1 LPPAPRPRS
10 SLSSSFLSSSLLSSS
25 LASLSLRGPGGSGG
39 PRPPVRRSSCL
50 SPAEAWPGLTD
61 ATDAGQSARRRAL
74 LGKCVAFISAGYS
87 GKRFIYEK
95 AKELGV
101 RAVIVDGTDSWSRA
115 LVADGVAERF
125 VAVDMSDAEG
135 VLPSIVEALRGLE
148 AEGVPVDGVCTF
160 CEVAV
165 PLVARVAEALGLP
178 GNSVAA
184 VDSARDKHATR
195 AAMALAGLPT
205 PANVLLPPGSDAAAV
220 AAAGD
225 TVGFPAV
232 LKPTGGAASIG
243 VLRVN
248 DGAQLAAGYA
258 RVVEEMSRSVV
269 NSCGALVQLPPGA
282 PLPEGARHLVSAML
296 LEEYLD
302 GTEIDCDVVLDGGV
316 PTYARVTDN
325 WPTHEPWFN
334 ETGDN
339 CPSALPLPQQTA
351 MAKLCTDTLA
361 ALGFTCGVFHVE
373 GKVTSRGP
381 RLIEVNAR
389 MGGGQVRD
397 NNLAVWGVDLVEER
411 ILTAVGLPARPAAAE
426 PPLTCR
432 STLYIN
438 APRSGVMGDGD
449 WMAAVRAWPRVVYAR
464 IFSASGDAVVCAAD
478 GLPTWIGQIMCDGDT
493 IEDAVALVNKADA
506 AAQPRILD
514 APPH

>member
-1 LPPAPRPRS
+1 LS
-10 SLSSSFLSSSLLSSS
+10 SSIASSFLSSSLLSGS
-25 LASLSLRGPGGSGG
+25 LASLSLKERSSA
-39 PRPPVRRSSCL
+39 RQRRSSTL

-61 ATDAGQSARRRAL
+61 ATDAGQTARRRAL
-74 LGKCVAFISAGYS
+74 RGRRVVFISAGYS
-87 GKRFIYEK
+87 GKRFIFER

-101 RAVIVDGTDSWSRA
+101 RSVVVDGADSWSRA
-115 LVADGVAERF
+115 LADDGIVERF
-125 VAVDMSDAEG
+125 IACDMSDVEAM
-135 VLPSIVEALRGLE
+135 LPSILEQLAALTADGME
-148 AEGVPVDGVCTF
+148 IHGVCTF

-165 PLVARVAEALGLP
+165 PLASRIAEALGLP

-195 AAMALAGLPT
+195 RAMADAGLAT

-220 AAAGD
+220 AAAGAA
-225 TVGFPAV
+225 VGFPAV
-232 LKPTGGAASIG
+232 LKPCGGAASIG

-248 DGAQLAAGYA
+248 DAAELAAGYT
-258 RVVEEMSRSVV
+258 RVVTEMSRSVI
-269 NSCGALVQLPPGA
+269 NSCGCLVQLAPGA
-282 PLPEGARHLVSAML
+282 PLPEGARPLVSAML

-302 GTEIDCDVVLDGGV
+302 GTEIDCDVVLDAGV
-316 PTYARVTDN
+316 ATYARVTDN

-339 CPSALPLPQQTA
+339 CPSALPAEQQAA
-351 MAKLCTDTLA
+351 MAALCTDTLA

-397 NNLAVWGVDLVEER
+397 NNLAVWGVDLVEEHL
-411 ILTAVGLPARPAAAE
+411 LTAVGLPARPPAAE
-426 PPLTCR
+426 PVLTCR

-438 APRSGVMGDGD
+438 APRSGIMGPGD
-449 WMAAVRAWPRVVYAR
+449 WMAAVRAWPGVVYAR
-464 IFSASGDAVVCAAD
+464 IFSAPGDAVVCASD

-493 IEDAVALVNKADA
+493 IEQAVALVKKAEA
-506 AAQPRILD
+506 AAQPPILD
-514 APPH
+514 A